1 MARVPMRNAAIA
13 IAVAGVFAVQAASLA
28 EPQSYEVSVAAI
40 ESESSKPDVSRQTAA
55 DAGSPPPETSTTGNP
70 LWAIPISKL
79 SATRDRPLFS
89 ASRRPRTPTVAA
101 APAPQP
107 AAVAKP
113 VASELPPFAL
123 IGTIIGE
130 NSRIAIFFD
139 QTSKTATGVREGER
153 TSGWTLRSVESRSA
167 VLVGGNRMVTLDLPV
182 PSAEGPPLAD
192 ESPAEED
199 NPAPPILAAPRKHKF
214 LPDNSN

>member
-1 MARVPMRNAAIA
+1 MKSTAIA
-13 IAVAGVFAVQAASLA
+13 MTVAGVFAVQSASLA

-40 ESESSKPDVSRQTAA
+40 ETESAKPDVSGETRA
-55 DAGSPPPETSTTGNP
+55 DAGSPPREISTTGNP

-89 ASRRPRTPTVAA
+89 ASRRPRTPTVTA
-101 APAPQP
+101 APAPP
-107 AAVAKP
+107 PVAVAKP
-113 VASELPPFAL
+113 VALELPPFTL

-139 QTSKTATGVREGER
+139 QTSKIATGVREGER

-167 VLVGGNRMVTLDLPV
+167 VLEGSNRMVTLDLPE
-182 PSAEGPPLAD
+182 PTAEGTTLAD
-192 ESPAEED
+192 GSAAAEDSPT
-199 NPAPPILAAPRKHKF
+199 PHILGGPRKHKF
-214 LPDNSN
+214 MPDNPN

>member
-1 MARVPMRNAAIA
+1 MRSAAIA
-13 IAVAGVFAVQAASLA
+13 MAVAGVFAVQAASLA
-28 EPQSYEVSVAAI
+28 EPQSYQVSVAAI
-40 ESESSKPDVSRQTAA
+40 ETESAKPDVSAETPA
-55 DAGSPPPETSTTGNP
+55 DAGAPPPEVSTTGNP

-101 APAPQP
+101 APVSPP
-107 AAVAKP
+107 VAVAKP
-113 VASELPPFAL
+113 VVLELPPFTL

-139 QTSKTATGVREGER
+139 QTSKISTGVREGER

-167 VLVGGNRMVTLDLPV
+167 VLEGSNRLVTLDLPE
-182 PSAEGPPLAD
+182 PAAEGTSLAD
-192 ESPAEED
+192 GSSAAEDSPTPRVLGAPRRRKFMPD
-199 NPAPPILAAPRKHKF
+199 NP
-214 LPDNSN
+214 N